1 MEKQLTPIKSLNGSI
16 KVPGDK
22 SISHRAVMFG
32 SIAEGTTTINGF
44 LPGEDCLSTIS
55 CFKKLGVKIEQINEQ
70 VTVEGK
76 GISGLQP
83 SKEELYVGN
92 SGTTIRLML
101 GILANTPFTT
111 VLTGDDSIAKR
122 PMNRVTQPLKEMG
135 AIIDGKE
142 EGNKVPLKITG
153 GSTKGI
159 DYHSKIASAQVKSAI
174 LLAGLQGE
182 GITSVTEPAKSRDH
196 SERMLEAFGCSVDQK
211 GLTVS
216 LNAGQEL
223 KGTHIEVPGDI
234 SSAAFFLVAG
244 AIIPES
250 TISLK
255 KVGLNPTRTGILDV
269 LENMGAKIQF
279 ENVNSESS
287 EPYGD
292 LVIQTSKLKGTIIK
306 GDLIPRL
313 IDEIP
318 IIALAATQAEGKTII
333 QDAHEL
339 RVKET
344 DRIKT
349 VVDELSKMGANIE
362 ATDDGMIIHGKT
374 SLKGAQVDSYGDHR
388 IGMMLSIASCIAK
401 GETKLMNPEAVAVSY
416 PSFFDQLKSLAN
428 HN

>member
-1 MEKQLTPIKSLNGSI
+1 MEKQLNPIKSLNGTI

-44 LPGEDCLSTIS
+44 LTGEDCLSTIS
-55 CFKKLGVKIEQINEQ
+55 CFRKLGVRIKQTNEQ
-70 VTVEGK
+70 VTIEGK
-76 GISGLQP
+76 GLSGLQP

-92 SGTTIRLML
+92 SGTTIRLLM
-101 GILANTPFTT
+101 GILSNTPFAS
-111 VLTGDDSIAKR
+111 VLTGDESIAKR
-122 PMNRVTQPLKEMG
+122 PMNRVTQPLNEMG
-135 AIIDGKE
+135 AKIEGND
-142 EGNKVPLKITG
+142 EGNKVPLQITG

-174 LLAGLQGE
+174 LLAGLNAE
-182 GITSVTEPAKSRDH
+182 GVTSVTEPAKSRDH
-196 SERMLEAFGCSVDQK
+196 SERMLEAFGCNVEQN

-216 LNAGQEL
+216 VKAGQQL

-244 AIIPES
+244 AIIPDS
-250 TISLK
+250 IITLK

-269 LENMGAKIQF
+269 LENMGAKVQF

-292 LVIQTSKLKGTIIK
+292 LVIQTSELKGTIIK

-318 IIALAATQAEGKTII
+318 IIALAATQAIGKTII

-344 DRIKT
+344 DRIQT

-362 ATDDGMIIHGKT
+362 ATEDGMIIHGKT
-374 SLKGAQVDSYGDHR
+374 SLKGARVDSYGDHR

-401 GETKLMNPEAVAVSY
+401 GETRLTNPEAVAVSY
-416 PSFFDQLKSLAN
+416 PAFYDQLKSLSN
-428 HN
+428 S